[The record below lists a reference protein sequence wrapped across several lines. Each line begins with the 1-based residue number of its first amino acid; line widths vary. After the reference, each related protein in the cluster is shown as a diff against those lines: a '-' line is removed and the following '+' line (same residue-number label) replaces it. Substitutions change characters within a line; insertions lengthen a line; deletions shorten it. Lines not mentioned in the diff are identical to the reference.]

1 MKIATSR
8 ISPQGQISVPA
19 EVRALLGVAPGA
31 TLEWEAEDGVVRV
44 RRAGRFSSVEI
55 HKAVFGSK
63 PPKRRSI
70 EEMDAALAARMK
82 EKHARR

>member
-31 TLEWEAEDGVVRV
+31 TLEWDADDGIVRV
-44 RRAGRFSSVEI
+44 RRAGRFSSLDI
-55 HKAVFGSK
+55 HHAAFGAK
-63 PPKRRSI
+63 PLKRRSV
-70 EEMDAALAARMK
+70 EEMDAAITARMRA
-82 EKHARR
+82 KHARR